1 MLIPNFPRQMA
12 WQREREKLLFLHQIM
27 TSKDNK
33 TSHSKSLKNMT
44 HVLMVPPFTVSPHLP
59 CIISFPQEAR
69 WMGGLLYYIFTS
81 YYIFTFKIKST
92 KSKNYITSKRTINIS
107 QCSDLVLLGSY
118 PRPSFPISSKMW
130 ENDTKYTKTNHK
142 YPDLNIS
149 EYIWLHSWAIF
160 SSLISP
166 PLLHQ
171 GGGGPSPPQPRF
183 SQSGQK

>member
-92 KSKNYITSKRTINIS
+92 KSKNYITSKRTINIYLNAQISYSWVPTHDQVS
-107 QCSDLVLLGSY
+107 QYRAKCEKMI
-118 PRPSFPISSKMW
+118 PSIPKLI
-130 ENDTKYTKTNHK
+130 TNILIWI
-142 YPDLNIS
+142 YLNIS
-149 EYIWLHSWAIF
+149 DFIHEPSSHHSFHPLCYTVAI
-160 SSLISP
+160 
-166 PLLHQ
+166 
-171 GGGGPSPPQPRF
+171 
-183 SQSGQK
+183 